1 MDYSEIEKEFANYPV
16 IRRNGDVVKFEANK
30 ISNAISKAYIS
41 TYGSSILSRDS
52 VRDQIHQLTMLVL
65 FELKAKLKTMQL
77 TNTSELRVVKK
88 DIAKIQTAMTA
99 AKAN

>member
-1 MDYSEIEKEFANYPV
+1 MIYSDLKDKSLNELQELLKEKKV
-16 IRRNGDVVKFEANK
+16 
-30 ISNAISKAYIS
+30 
-41 TYGSSILSRDS
+41 L
-52 VRDQIHQLTMLVL
+52 L

-77 TNTSELRVVKK
+77 TNTSELRVAKK